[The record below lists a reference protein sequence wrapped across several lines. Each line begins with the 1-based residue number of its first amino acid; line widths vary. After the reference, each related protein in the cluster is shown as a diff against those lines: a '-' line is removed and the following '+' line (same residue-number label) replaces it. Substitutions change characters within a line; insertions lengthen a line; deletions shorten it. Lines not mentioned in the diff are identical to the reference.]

1 MNFKLFKDILKEGKK
16 YSQGRVY
23 LMWSVFAYYITL
35 GTLMVCGV
43 TKSEIDM
50 ESFRIIVEALEY
62 AMTLFGG
69 YVFGGKFIEV
79 IKIVKGGKKKDNP
92 KAPEEEWDGEGE
104 M

>member
-43 TKSEIDM
+43 TKSDINLENFTM
-50 ESFRIIVEALEY
+50 IVEGLEY

-79 IKIVKGGKKKDNP
+79 VKILKGGKSNDT
-92 KAPEEEWDGEGE
+92 KAPEEE